1 MAIDVTPASERQ
13 KQAPQDP
20 IEKCILWVLENF
32 QNPMSAASLRARVA
46 RMPGPWTFDE
56 ATCNFVPPIPR
67 PEPDQTKLE
76 ARIFT
81 FWSGADKNWKDS
93 PPYPNDGNQ
102 YKFDFIIW
110 NWIPTESKLS

>member
-56 ATCNFVPPIPR
+56 AIEALESLGLRC
-67 PEPDQTKLE
+67 EPKKLKLHE
-76 ARIFT
+76 VLALNKSAIFR
-81 FWSGADKNWKDS
+81 
-93 PPYPNDGNQ
+93 
-102 YKFDFIIW
+102 
-110 NWIPTESKLS
+110 TEQGYAEIGRAHV